1 MRYILKQG
9 NSSEEITPS
18 VGFLPNSVNLFVKM
32 LSSKNRQ
39 ETLYSSKNIEPNRLY
54 SLCVTFSIDYENDL
68 TDILLYLDG
77 VLDSQ
82 ISVPGE
88 PLHNKGKIHLGKVD
102 KNSLGFIGYLADVLI
117 VPRPLYEMEINQISR
132 ACFINLIN
140 NTNSQLNLIKSYEI
154 FERKFER
161 DILLEKYSQH
171 TGSPISVLE
180 NLDLLNDELREIVRK
195 FDENFI
201 DNNSENNE
209 DTQIR
214 LNTCYNIYFP
224 EQQQFV
230 KINGKKIT
238 LEEHS
243 IYKKLQYFLGDED
256 SEGSIF
262 CRKISMNA
270 TFIYSVFYLLSEDQ
284 TNLSPK
290 RILNSFEIMKETMHL
305 SIEENNLINLAKILD
320 AYEKNLINFLNL
332 IRSIHY
338 YSRLIFTNLNL
349 KAFKNIP
356 KTTTSISN
364 NNFITQM
371 PFGNTNNNYRISSSG
386 FNNIESNSL
395 DLHENFLFKSSRQFY
410 QNLEEDIENN
420 NFMKTNISIKSLY
433 SRPKTGTRPGT
444 TRGFGV
450 NPITNSGED
459 YVNQCNF
466 DELEE
471 IHQNNN
477 YENYEKKNNDD
488 ISNKDPNKLTN
499 MNIENKSNI
508 YAQENSRGNSSQNK
522 IQNNFE
528 NDKRKMTEKSN
539 KSKNESNIND
549 NGFDS
554 ANVKINEEIN
564 INDNINNN
572 NSNSNNN
579 NEYYANEDNEEEIY
593 EEDSKEQKLGDSSNN
608 KNEIVRIGN
617 GEELADNNENN
628 NNETNDN
635 YNDYENNIKINY
647 NNNNTSSTNKINKS
661 KTFEKD
667 NISKNTENL
676 EKLNQ
681 KTEQLEKQKTEKTD
695 KTEFNAMVSDL
706 DKKIILSG
714 KNSNL
719 NIDEVKD
726 QFNDEENLIP
736 IKQSQMIDNNIQVDG
751 DKIEEEYKD
760 ENEENMQIDMDM
772 EIEMEEH
779 ISVFNLEARYTDDW
793 NMGEFEIIINHCF
806 DCHKHKTSTRHF
818 EFVNKNNKNIFLFIL
833 SNFILL
839 LLNIELC

>member
-77 VLDSQ
+77 ILDSQ

-88 PLHNKGKIHLGKVD
+88 PLHNQGKVHLGKVD
-102 KNSLGFIGYLADVLI
+102 KNSLGFIGYLADVI
-117 VPRPLYEMEINQISR
+117 IIPRSLHEMEINQISK
-132 ACFINLIN
+132 ACLVNLIN
-140 NTNSQLNLIKSYEI
+140 NSNTQVKLIKSYEI

-201 DNNSENNE
+201 ECISDNND
-209 DTQIR
+209 DTAIR

-224 EQQQFV
+224 EQQEFV

-238 LEEHS
+238 LEENS
-243 IYKKLQYFLGDED
+243 ILKKLQHLLENED
-256 SEGSIF
+256 SEVSLF
-262 CRKISMNA
+262 CRKIAMNA
-270 TFIYSVFYLLSEDQ
+270 TFIFSVLYLLSEDQ
-284 TNLSPK
+284 ENLSSK

-305 SIEENNLINLAKILD
+305 SIEENNLINLAKILS
-320 AYEKNLINFLNL
+320 AYDKEKQYINFLNL
-332 IRSIHY
+332 IKSIHF
-338 YSRLIFTNLNL
+338 YSQLIFTNLNL

-356 KTTTSISN
+356 KTTTSLSN

-371 PFGNTNNNYRISSSG
+371 PFGNTNNNYGISSSG
-386 FNNIESNSL
+386 VFNNVDFNSL

-420 NFMKTNISIKSLY
+420 NFMKSTISIKSLY

-444 TRGFGV
+444 TRGFGI
-450 NPITNSGED
+450 NPITNSGDD

-466 DELEE
+466 DELDE
-471 IHQNNN
+471 INQNNL
-477 YENYEKKNNDD
+477 ENFEKENNDND
-488 ISNKDPNKLTN
+488 MSNKDPSKLTN
-499 MNIENKSNI
+499 VNIENKSNI
-508 YAQENSRGNSSQNK
+508 YVQENSKGNLSQNK
-522 IQNNFE
+522 ILINTE
-528 NDKRKMTEKSN
+528 NEKLKMSEKFN
-539 KSKNESNIND
+539 KSKNDSNIID

-564 INDNINNN
+564 INNNINND

-579 NEYYANEDNEEEIY
+579 NEDYANEENEEEIY
-593 EEDSKEQKLGDSSNN
+593 EEDSKEKKSESSNN
-608 KNEIVRIGN
+608 KNELVRN
-617 GEELADNNENN
+617 GDGEDLADNNENN
-628 NNETNDN
+628 NNESNDN
-635 YNDYENNIKINY
+635 YNDNENNSKNIY
-647 NNNNTSSTNKINKS
+647 NNDNTSSTNKINKS

-667 NISKNTENL
+667 NNSKNTENL
-676 EKLNQ
+676 EKLDQ
-681 KTEQLEKQKTEKTD
+681 KTEQLDKQKTEKTD
-695 KTEFNAMVSDL
+695 KTEFNSMVSDL
-706 DKKIILSG
+706 DKKMIIVAG

-719 NIDEVKD
+719 NVDEVKD
-726 QFNDEENLIP
+726 QFSDEENIIP

-772 EIEMEEH
+772 EMEMEEQ
-779 ISVFNLEARYTDDW
+779 ISVFNLEARYSDDW

-806 DCHKHKTSTRHF
+806 DCHKHKTSTRHY
-818 EFVNKNNKNIFLFIL
+818 EFVKKINIF
-833 SNFILL
+833 
-839 LLNIELC
+839 